1 MSFLDRLRGLF
12 GATTVGAT
20 TANGGP
26 EMISCDD
33 ALRLVHEYLDGEL
46 ENVSQ
51 AEVEAHFEA
60 CQRCYPHLR
69 LERSFRQ
76 AVRRVATR
84 ETAPPELAVR
94 LRELIS
100 EVGSEG

>member
-1 MSFLDRLRGLF
+1 MSFLDKLRGLF
-12 GATTVGAT
+12 GATAT
-20 TANGGP
+20 NGGP
-26 EMISCDD
+26 AMISCDD

-46 ENVSQ
+46 ENVPQ
-51 AEVEAHFEA
+51 AEVEAHFDA

-76 AVRRVATR
+76 AVRRVASR
-84 ETAPPELAVR
+84 ETPPPELAAR

-100 EVGSEG
+100 EIGSEG